1 MDVNEH
7 EELSKFTPRQIK
19 ANEQCFNAVLH
30 IMVTGEFSIM
40 ISHVPLNESEQPLD
54 VG

>member
-1 MDVNEH
+1 MRNYPILHQDKLKQMN
-7 EELSKFTPRQIK
+7 
-19 ANEQCFNAVLH
+19 CFNAVLH

-40 ISHVPLNESEQPLD
+40 ISRVPLNESEQPLD